1 MSDEQW
7 KMVDEKSLFGEELAE
22 FVLNT
27 KYAKIPKD
35 VVEFTKVLVLKNIAN
50 MAAGARMPHSQKLV
64 NLVRERRLP
73 GEVGVLTYGFKT
85 SLWEG
90 VFLNAFFAHAAEL
103 EDDAFFDADYN
114 ICGPSWTITVIPLL
128 LTLTQRQRLSGKQLI
143 ESVVV
148 GLEVHRRSCLSTGWH
163 RGVLLGPGSVG
174 PAAGAAKA
182 LGLNKKEIMSAIG
195 LAISGADIQQVNYG
209 FDGHFFES
217 AMQSLQAL
225 IAAQMAKNGLTG
237 NPDLPM
243 FLKLKYGDTAVEPE
257 KMLADLGS
265 RWLCKDFWIKKYP
278 ASFGLHNIIDLMCE
292 LKNKHKFSWDEI
304 DVIEAFPIAPFLGI
318 VPHNVAQAE
327 VSLYWVLGV
336 AAVDG
341 DVTLAHMTEEALNNP
356 IYQQAVAKVKQTVPP
371 ELSKEDLIP
380 FSHMDGLKIHMK
392 DGKVY
397 SGERRY
403 PIGSPKEPLTN
414 EQVKNLFQKFVSG
427 IYSSKE
433 IDTITQAILNLEK
446 LNDLGEVMDLLTY
459 RGERGSMS

>member
-1 MSDEQW
+1 MPDEKG
-7 KMVDEKSLFGEELAE
+7 KMVGEKSLAGEEFAE

-27 KYAKIPKD
+27 EYAKIPED
-35 VVEFTKVLVLKNIAN
+35 VVEFTKSLVLKNIAN

-73 GEVGVLTYGFKT
+73 GEVGVLTYGFQT

-148 GLEVHRRSCLSTGWH
+148 GLEVHRRSCLSTVLH

-182 LGLNKKEIMSAIG
+182 LGLNKEEIMSAIG
-195 LAISGADIQQVNYG
+195 LAISGVDIQQVNYG

-237 NPDLPM
+237 NPDLPT
-243 FLKLKYGDTAVEPE
+243 FLEIKYGDTAVKPE

-265 RWLCKDFWIKKYP
+265 QWLCKDFWIKKYP
-278 ASFGLHNIIDLMCE
+278 ASFGLHNVIDLMCE
-292 LKNKHKFSWDEI
+292 LKSKHKFSWDEI
-304 DVIEAFPIAPFLGI
+304 DVIEAFPPAPFLGF
-318 VPHNVAQAE
+318 VPNSVGQAAF
-327 VSLYWVLGV
+327 SLYWVLGV

-341 DVTLAHMTEEALNNP
+341 DVTLAHMTEEALDNP

-371 ELSKEDLIP
+371 ELSKEWTTP
-380 FSHMDGLKIHMK
+380 FSHMDGLRIHMK
-392 DGKVY
+392 DGKIY

-446 LNDLGEVMDLLTY
+446 LNDLGEVMDLLT
-459 RGERGSMS
+459 